1 MRLQLHQSGRAYFQ
15 NMYSYFDI
23 VIVLSNAVLLI
34 SLAIV
39 SSYSQKLDKMDEETF
54 KWIMIMQN
62 DISVIGTIAVFMKAT
77 YFLSLI
83 DQIAPLI
90 DAVF

>member
-1 MRLQLHQSGRAYFQ
+1 MF
-15 NMYSYFDI
+15 NYFDM

-34 SLAIV
+34 SIAIV
-39 SSYSQKLDKMDEETF
+39 SSYSQNLDKMDEETF

-62 DISVIGTIAVFMKAT
+62 DISLIGTIAIFMKAT

-83 DQIAPLI
+83 DQIATLI

>member
-1 MRLQLHQSGRAYFQ
+1 
-15 NMYSYFDI
+15 MYSYFDI

>member
-1 MRLQLHQSGRAYFQ
+1 
-15 NMYSYFDI
+15 
-23 VIVLSNAVLLI
+23 
-34 SLAIV
+34 
-39 SSYSQKLDKMDEETF
+39 MDEETF